1 LPWEGSLF
9 KRKFFGIIRVL
20 RSPLMKS
27 AILSLAALL
36 ALTPALFAE
45 EKKAAPS
52 TEPVPQLAPTDF
64 LIPENLPQN
73 PKPQGSAIPQPVA
86 MGPAS
91 RGGATSK
98 PAAPKPNKTQ
108 VAEDEVKLRVQY
120 RLAKNKA
127 VRDPAVQAA
136 WDEAQRARTD
146 LEKREAMTRYYT
158 LLNARIRKTD
168 GSLSKLTVERFTDA
182 TRRLQ
187 QTRIDPTEP
196 LDPAE
201 RSQR

>member
-1 LPWEGSLF
+1 
-9 KRKFFGIIRVL
+9 
-20 RSPLMKS
+20 MKS
-27 AILSLAALL
+27 ALLSLAALL
-36 ALTPALFAE
+36 ALTPALFPE
-45 EKKAAPS
+45 EKKPASA
-52 TEPVPQLAPTDF
+52 EPVPQLAPTDI
-64 LIPENLPQN
+64 LIPETIPQN
-73 PKPQGSAIPQPVA
+73 PKPQGSAIPQPVG

-91 RGGATSK
+91 RPGVSSK
-98 PAAPKPNKTQ
+98 PAAPKPSKTQ
-108 VAEDEVKLRVQY
+108 VAEDEVKQRVQY

-136 WDEAQRARTD
+136 WESAEKARTD

-158 LLNARIRKTD
+158 LLNARIRKID
-168 GSLSKLTVERFTDA
+168 GSLSKLTVERFGNA

-201 RSQR
+201 RTGR